1 MKRVIEFVK
10 KNKENSEESRSS
22 TEESV
27 RGNKEASEQGKK
39 RGRSMEK
46 GKQVSIE
53 YKRLGVQRITS
64 KENQYIGLYIIKE
77 IVSTSVVKLK
87 LPATVRTHLVVNI
100 SQVVRYRELVK
111 KQRIKESKL
120 VEVDEEKE

>member
-1 MKRVIEFVK
+1 
-10 KNKENSEESRSS
+10 
-22 TEESV
+22 
-27 RGNKEASEQGKK
+27 
-39 RGRSMEK
+39 MEK

-77 IVSTSVVKLK
+77 IVFTSVVKLK